1 MYTESEIRSIGMEC
15 LSKKLGTVGMERFIS
30 DFIRNSG
37 DYTLS
42 RREMFDDMTVDE
54 VLESADKY
62 MDENPLDPETLA
74 RLEAYKKSSGKK

>member
-1 MYTESEIRSIGMEC
+1 MYTESEIRAIGMEC

-42 RREMFDDMTVDE
+42 RRELFDDMTVDE
-54 VLESADKY
+54 VLESADRY
-62 MDENPLDPETLA
+62 MKENPLDPDTLA
-74 RLEAYKKSSGKK
+74 RLEAYKNANGTR